1 MFAVLDLGTGYQI
14 VALLHIIS
22 AVVAFGP
29 LFVYPALRK
38 AGQTETI
45 AALHMRMTFPALA
58 LLWVL
63 GMGLAGMSKPD
74 GSDEPIY
81 TVSQGWLSGSIVLWA
96 VLMAVSWFLI
106 RPALTD
112 PSESATS
119 KLMAGVGIMHL
130 GLTIGLVLMIW
141 KPGL

>member
-14 VALLHIIS
+14 LALLHILS

-29 LFVYPALRK
+29 LFLYPALRK

-45 AALHMRMTFPALA
+45 AALHMRMSFPALT

-74 GSDEPIY
+74 GSDELIY
-81 TVSQGWLSGSIVLWA
+81 KVSQGWLAGSIVLWV

-119 KLMAGVGIMHL
+119 KLMAGTGIMHL
-130 GLTIGLVLMIW
+130 GLIIGLVLMIW

>member
-14 VALLHIIS
+14 LALLHIMS

-29 LFVYPALRK
+29 LFLYPALRK

-45 AALHMRMTFPALA
+45 AGLHMKMSFPALT
-58 LLWVL
+58 LMWVL

-74 GSDEPIY
+74 GSDELIY
-81 TVSQGWLSGSIVLWA
+81 KVSQGWLSGSIVLWV

-106 RPALTD
+106 RPALND
-112 PSESATS
+112 DSEAATS
-119 KLMAGVGIMHL
+119 KLMAGVGITHL